1 MRKETYKIA
10 KAFLEGR
17 PAKASRTSTDGQT
30 VWLHG
35 NRIAYRDED
44 GHLCI
49 TMAGWPTV
57 TTRERLNGILSVFGY
72 WRWGVAQRNYDQYLI
87 NPEGGG
93 MLIGDRDIIQMEEH
107 LK

>member
-57 TTRERLNGILSVFGY
+57 TTRERLNVLLIVFGY
-72 WRWGVAQRNYDQYLI
+72 WRWGVAQRNYDQYLV
-87 NPEGGG
+87 NPEGGE